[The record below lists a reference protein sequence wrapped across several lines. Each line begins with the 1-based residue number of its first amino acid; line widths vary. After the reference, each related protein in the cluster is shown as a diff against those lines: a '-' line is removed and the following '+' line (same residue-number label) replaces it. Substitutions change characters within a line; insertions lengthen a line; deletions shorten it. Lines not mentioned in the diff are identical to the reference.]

1 MSGSV
6 ASPFRQPKAV
16 FAVAFACV
24 VSFMGIG
31 LVDPILPAI
40 SHELNASPSEVT
52 LLFTSYLVVTAVAM
66 LITNW
71 VSSRLGAKK
80 TLIAG
85 LILIVVFSA
94 LAGASPTIGQIIGF
108 RAGWGVG
115 NALFIATS
123 LAVIVASASGG
134 FAGAIVLYE
143 TALGIGIA
151 VGPLLGGTLGEIS
164 WRGPFY
170 GVACL
175 MAIALIAT
183 VVLVEPTPKPAHKTG
198 LSAPLRALKHRG
210 LLILSLTALCYNW
223 GFFTVLGYAPFP
235 MDLSPIRLGLVFTGW
250 GILVAIFAVFG
261 APRLQASLGIARTM
275 YLNLAAFA
283 VVVLVIA
290 IWTTD
295 RAVLIPAV
303 IVSGI
308 FIGVNNTITTQAAM
322 TVSPVEKPVASA
334 AYSFVRFIG
343 GGLAPYAAGRLVL
356 AANIHVPFFIAA
368 GAIVVGIAILST
380 AHRLLTAAERIQAE
394 QVPAPTPAAL
404 AAPVPVAGNARSNVL
419 IVNPDAPG
427 MLAAADEPSELA
439 SLRLAGLL
447 TAPAADHLAQV
458 LGEVLQRGQ
467 RGDQGGRL
475 LGRQARHSFGQDRG
489 SLRGDALVG
498 LLSLGGDLDPGGA
511 EIVGVTQ
518 PPDQAERIKL
528 ADDPGQH
535 GRVEALD
542 VGEFGEAERAAVG
555 HDAEHGRLGRG
566 EPLPHRGRVQL
577 PREPQDDPPQPD
589 DGLVVHA
596 RRPPP
601 LPPCWLPVNHRS
613 PRAFATGTRQAR
625 RVPRGCGLSVVGVS
639 RDYASPFRCC
649 PPHGLA
655 GPRPEPAAARPR

>member
-40 SHELNASPSEVT
+40 SHELHASPSEVT

-85 LILIVVFSA
+85 LIVIVVFSA
-94 LAGASPTIGQIIGF
+94 LAGASPSINAIIGF

-143 TALGIGIA
+143 TALGVGIA
-151 VGPLLGGTLGEIS
+151 IGPLLGGTLGEIS

-170 GVACL
+170 GVAVL

-183 VVLVEPTPKPAHKTG
+183 VVLVEPIPKPKHKTG
-198 LSAPLRALKHRG
+198 LSAPLRALRHRG
-210 LLILSLTALCYNW
+210 LLTLSLTALCYNW

-235 MDLSPIRLGLVFTGW
+235 MNLSPIRLGLVFTGW
-250 GILVAIFAVFG
+250 GIFVALFAVFG

-283 VVVLVIA
+283 VVILVIA

-295 RAVLIPAV
+295 NAVLIPAV

-308 FIGVNNTITTQAAM
+308 FIGINNTVTTQAAM

-334 AYSFVRFIG
+334 AYGFVRFIG
-343 GGLAPYAAGRLVL
+343 GGLAPFAAGRLVL
-356 AANIHVPFFIAA
+356 AVNIHFPFFIAVGAVVA
-368 GAIVVGIAILST
+368 GIVILST
-380 AHRLLTAAERIQAE
+380 AHSLLTEAERVQAE
-394 QVPAPTPAAL
+394 PVAADTGPAAL
-404 AAPVPVAGNARSNVL
+404 VLVPVASTAIAPNGAAGVILAAVDNSPMAARVTETAARLAAVNGRAVYVVHAQEDVTATYTAVDGEDLEDARAVVRNQLDVLAAHHVPAQGEVLRHAPGHGVAGRMIAEYAAAIGAGTIVIGAPSHGGLPALMDDSASQELWRHARSNIL
-419 IVNPDAPG
+419 IVNPDAPRTPTALDDG
-427 MLAAADEPSELA
+427 NELA
-439 SLRLAGLL
+439 S
-447 TAPAADHLAQV
+447 
-458 LGEVLQRGQ
+458 
-467 RGDQGGRL
+467 
-475 LGRQARHSFGQDRG
+475 
-489 SLRGDALVG
+489 
-498 LLSLGGDLDPGGA
+498 
-511 EIVGVTQ
+511 
-518 PPDQAERIKL
+518 
-528 ADDPGQH
+528 
-535 GRVEALD
+535 
-542 VGEFGEAERAAVG
+542 RA
-555 HDAEHGRLGRG
+555 
-566 EPLPHRGRVQL
+566 
-577 PREPQDDPPQPD
+577 
-589 DGLVVHA
+589 
-596 RRPPP
+596 
-601 LPPCWLPVNHRS
+601 S
-613 PRAFATGTRQAR
+613 
-625 RVPRGCGLSVVGVS
+625 
-639 RDYASPFRCC
+639 
-649 PPHGLA
+649 
-655 GPRPEPAAARPR
+655 